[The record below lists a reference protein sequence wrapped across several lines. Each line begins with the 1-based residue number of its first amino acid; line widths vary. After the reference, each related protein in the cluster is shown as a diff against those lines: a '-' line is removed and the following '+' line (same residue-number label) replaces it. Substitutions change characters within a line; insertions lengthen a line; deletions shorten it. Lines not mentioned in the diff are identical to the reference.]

1 MGLTLPHLRVYI
13 KMNTQQQA
21 QVLKEVILK
30 NESGFTCDF
39 NGHLIS
45 KDNGFFIAITN
56 IKGKNL
62 NHLIRKVLYIKWA
75 GFNHLKN
82 LLVGGWKDTD
92 NNFYLDLSL
101 YTQSKEQ
108 GLEIARLFNQR
119 AIYDIQKCKGVYLK

>member
-1 MGLTLPHLRVYI
+1 M
-13 KMNTQQQA
+13 KQQEQA
-21 QVLKEVILK
+21 QILKEVILK
-30 NESGFTCDF
+30 NDNGFTCDF

-62 NHLIRKVLYIKWA
+62 NRLIQKVLYIKRT

-82 LLVGGWKDTD
+82 MLVGGWKDND

-101 YTQSKEQ
+101 YTRDKKQ
-108 GLEIARLFNQR
+108 GLEIAQLFNQK
-119 AIYDIQKCKGVYLK
+119 AIYDIQECKGVYLK